1 MESTPLTMSPL
12 AALVLFEEQACE
24 RYRTAVKPMRSLA
37 GEFERLR
44 RLAAAHPSRTDYRVA
59 ANTAQA
65 RYTDA
70 AARADLA
77 WERWQRAQY
86 RTDAHWTATTGRV
99 RAVPVAA

>member
-1 MESTPLTMSPL
+1 MESSLRTYSPL

-24 RYRTAVKPMRSLA
+24 RYRTAVKSMRSLA

-44 RLAAAHPSRTDYRVA
+44 HLTAAYPSRTDYRVA

-65 RYTDA
+65 RHTDA

-77 WERWQRAQY
+77 RELWQRAQY
-86 RTDAHWTATTGRV
+86 RTDAQWTATTGRV